1 MCNLIEETK
10 MQIISEL
17 DDNLIEEAFQLT
29 GLKTQQALIEKA
41 VKELI
46 ASYQSQVKKN
56 QWQKTISDSQE
67 SGITRGDK
75 TIDPSDLFGL
85 WEKQPKELSDIRKL
99 AWQR

>member
-1 MCNLIEETK
+1 
-10 MQIISEL
+10 MQVISEL
-17 DDNLIEEAFQLT
+17 DESLIEEALQLT
-29 GLKTQQALIEKA
+29 GLKTQQALIEQA

-46 ASYQSQVKKN
+46 ESYQTRVKKK
-56 QWQKTISDSQE
+56 QYQATISDFQE

-85 WEKQPKELSDIRKL
+85 WEKQPRELSDIRKQ

>member
-1 MCNLIEETK
+1 

-17 DDNLIEEAFQLT
+17 DDILIEEALQLT

-46 ASYQSQVKKN
+46 ASYQSRVKKN
-56 QWQKTISDSQE
+56 QYQTVISDSLE
-67 SGITRGDK
+67 SDITRGDK

-85 WEKQPKELSDIRKL
+85 WEKQPRQLSDIRKQ

>member
-1 MCNLIEETK
+1 
-10 MQIISEL
+10 MQVISEL
-17 DDNLIEEAFQLT
+17 DESLIEEALQLT
-29 GLKTQQALIEKA
+29 GLKTQQALIEQA

-46 ASYQSQVKKN
+46 ESYQTRVKSN
-56 QWQKTISDSQE
+56 QFQTIISDSQE

-85 WEKQPKELSDIRKL
+85 WEKQPRELSDIRKQ

>member
-1 MCNLIEETK
+1 

-17 DDNLIEEAFQLT
+17 DDILIEEALQLT
-29 GLKTQQALIEKA
+29 GLKMQQALIEKA

-46 ASYQSQVKKN
+46 ASYQSRVKTK
-56 QWQKTISDSQE
+56 QYQPVIYDSLESD
-67 SGITRGDK
+67 ITRGDK

-85 WEKQPKELSDIRKL
+85 WEKQPRQLSDIRKQ

>member
-1 MCNLIEETK
+1 
-10 MQIISEL
+10 MQVISEL
-17 DDNLIEEAFQLT
+17 DEHLIKEAFQLT

-46 ASYQSQVKKN
+46 ASYQSRVKKN
-56 QWQKTISDSQE
+56 QYQTIISDSLE
-67 SGITRGDK
+67 SDITRGDK

-85 WEKQPKELSDIRKL
+85 WEKQPRQLSDIRKQ

>member
-1 MCNLIEETK
+1 
-10 MQIISEL
+10 MQVISEL
-17 DDNLIEEAFQLT
+17 DEHLIKEAFQLT

-46 ASYQSQVKKN
+46 ASYQSRVKKN
-56 QWQKTISDSQE
+56 QYQTVISDSLE
-67 SGITRGDK
+67 SDITRGDK

-85 WEKQPKELSDIRKL
+85 WEKQPRQLSDIRKQ